1 MLSYKSL
8 LDIPAGRVV
17 RRAGSSSRKSGACR
31 RASAGLAGASASS
44 NSSGSAGSIVLPA
57 PTTCSPT
64 CFQIVP
70 ATSSLFSLR
79 AVFRSD
85 IWCSVYSSRYTRV
98 ASVRINRIRRYRATI
113 EPDWGERRA
122 ISQLVRR
129 GGRRAPREKHG
140 NRAAHVSA
148 GGENCSAA
156 IRAARPTARR
166 HAPPPSRTHLHLCCN
181 FCRL

>member
-44 NSSGSAGSIVLPA
+44 TSSGSAGSIVLPA

-79 AVFRSD
+79 AVFSFGYLMQCLFEQILASGKRADKS
-85 IWCSVYSSRYTRV
+85 YT
-98 ASVRINRIRRYRATI
+98 SLPCDDRARL
-113 EPDWGERRA
+113 RRA
-122 ISQLVRR
+122 KSDFPAREAR
-129 GGRRAPREKHG
+129 GP
-140 NRAAHVSA
+140 
-148 GGENCSAA
+148 
-156 IRAARPTARR
+156 ARP
-166 HAPPPSRTHLHLCCN
+166 SRKT
-181 FCRL
+181 RQ